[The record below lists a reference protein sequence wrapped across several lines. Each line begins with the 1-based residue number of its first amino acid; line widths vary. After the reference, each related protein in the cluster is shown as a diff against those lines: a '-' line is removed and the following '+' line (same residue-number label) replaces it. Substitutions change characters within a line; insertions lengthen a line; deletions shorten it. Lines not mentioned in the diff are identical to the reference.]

1 MTKFSITYPNLP
13 LAIYRELAAHLR
25 QVQGVAAE
33 VLPQTSQQFDY
44 NQSQA
49 GGLLLEYDPSID
61 GRERAQAEA
70 ILSYYAEIYGT
81 CDRQLT

>member
-1 MTKFSITYPNLP
+1 MTRFSITYPDLP

-25 QVQGVAAE
+25 QVRGVAAE

-49 GGLLLEYDPSID
+49 GGLLMEYDPNID
-61 GRERAQAEA
+61 SRERVQAEA
-70 ILSYYAEIYGT
+70 ILSYYSEIYGT
-81 CDRQLT
+81 CDRQIR